1 MAAGEGPDPEREDRV
16 MLLRPRKSRIYHR
29 RKLFE
34 YPIRLSP
41 DTLRK
46 LGLWR
51 SARIGAAR
59 RKPNLRACRTPAASR
74 TGPR

>member
-1 MAAGEGPDPEREDRV
+1 

-29 RKLFE
+29 RKLFD

-41 DTLRK
+41 DTLCK

-51 SARIGAAR
+51 SARIGASY
-59 RKPNLRACRTPAASR
+59 LRAALLPIRPEENLER
-74 TGPR
+74 LGL